1 VEIDAARAV
10 RDAGYAPYLDYR
22 PSTPEERTA
31 VEAALKASWL
41 STDLEPRAIAFAVER
56 LVPEH
61 LREVRGRREE
71 LVRLTMDAVR
81 DRLTKEITYWDH
93 RALDLKEQERAGKQP
108 KMNAAMAER
117 RADELQARLRK
128 RMEELQ
134 QERQVSAL
142 PPVVVGGALVVPAG
156 ALTSHVVS
164 PDAVDTAARAAA
176 RRAEVERLAVEA
188 VVGAERRLG
197 RIPTDVGARK
207 LGYDVESEVP
217 GDGRLLF
224 IEVKGRTRGADTI
237 TVTKNEILTA
247 LNMPDDFILAIVE
260 VDRTTHEPRYL
271 RRPFRHEPD
280 FEVTSVTYDLREL

>member
-1 VEIDAARAV
+1 
-10 RDAGYAPYLDYR
+10 
-22 PSTPEERTA
+22 
-31 VEAALKASWL
+31 
-41 STDLEPRAIAFAVER
+41 
-56 LVPEH
+56 
-61 LREVRGRREE
+61 
-71 LVRLTMDAVR
+71 MDAVR

-156 ALTSHVVS
+156 ALTSRVVG
-164 PDAVDTAARAAA
+164 PDGADAAA
-176 RRAEVERLAVEA
+176 RRAEVERLAMEA
-188 VVGAERRLG
+188 VLAAERRLG
-197 RIPTDVGARK
+197 RIPTDVSARK

-217 GDGRLLF
+217 GEGRLLF
-224 IEVKGRTRGADTI
+224 IEVKGRADGADTV

-247 LNMPDDFILAIVE
+247 LNMHDLPGQRPAPCTAACPRHRGRARAAGRGTAGRVRRRLQRCAGPALRAPDLPVQRQPPLL
-260 VDRTTHEPRYL
+260 V
-271 RRPFRHEPD
+271 RHAPQPAPHG
-280 FEVTSVTYDLREL
+280 